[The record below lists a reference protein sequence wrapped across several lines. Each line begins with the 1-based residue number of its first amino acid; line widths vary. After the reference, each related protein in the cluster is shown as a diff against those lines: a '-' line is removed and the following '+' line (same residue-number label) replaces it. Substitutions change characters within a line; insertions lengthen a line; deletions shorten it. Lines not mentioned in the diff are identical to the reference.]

1 MLTDGIKLRNF
12 KKKNKNSIV
21 LRNLNLIAKEKN
33 QLISSLSKNYKD
45 SFNIQLLKKYKKFS
59 NFRIIGIGGSILG
72 TQAIYNFLKT
82 KVKKNFIF
90 IDNLEQNKKK
100 ISKKK
105 NCKFSC
111 IKVRKYN

>member
-1 MLTDGIKLRNF
+1 M
-12 KKKNKNSIV
+12 
-21 LRNLNLIAKEKN
+21 KEKN

-72 TQAIYNFLKT
+72 AQAIYNFLKT

-100 ISKKK
+100 LQKKK
-105 NCKFSC
+105 LQ
-111 IKVRKYN
+111 I